1 MSTILDKKVPTF
13 FVCDFCDYKTS
24 RKSQYDRHMSTSK
37 HQKSTFVNEKVPKSS
52 APFIC
57 NCGKQYKERS
67 GLWRHKNKG
76 MCEEKNNNEFN
87 KNDFNKNDF
96 NKNDTNNKDELINY
110 LMKESQEFKNLVL
123 EVLKTGIS
131 NTTNISNVNSNNKT
145 FNLNVFLNETCKN
158 AMNITDFVDSLQ
170 LQLSDLEKVGELGY
184 VEGISNII
192 IQNLNALDVTE
203 RPIHCTD
210 KKRETMYIKDEDKWE
225 KEDENK
231 IKMHKM
237 VRKVANKNIT
247 LISKFREKYPDY
259 KKCASKVTDQFNK
272 IIIESMGGH
281 GDNDFEKEDKIIK
294 KIAKEVFVNKNN

>member
-1 MSTILDKKVPTF
+1 
-13 FVCDFCDYKTS
+13 
-24 RKSQYDRHMSTSK
+24 MSTSK
-37 HQKSTFVNEKVPKSS
+37 HQKSTFVNKKVPKSS
-52 APFIC
+52 ATFNC

-76 MCEEKNNNEFN
+76 QCEEKVNNNES
-87 KNDFNKNDF
+87 
-96 NKNDTNNKDELINY
+96 NNKDELINY
-110 LMKESQEFKNLVL
+110 LMKESQEFKTLVL
-123 EVLKTGIS
+123 EVLKSGIS
-131 NTTNISNVNSNNKT
+131 NTTNISNINSNNKT

-170 LQLSDLEKVGELGY
+170 LQLSDLEQVGELGY

-237 VRKVANKNIT
+237 IRKVANKNIT

-259 KKCASKVTDQFNK
+259 KKCASKVSDQFNK
-272 IIIESMGGH
+272 IIIESMGGS
-281 GDNDFEKEDKIIK
+281 GDNEYEKEDKIIK

>member
-1 MSTILDKKVPTF
+1 MSTISDKKVPTF
-13 FVCDFCDYKTS
+13 FVCNFCDYKTS

-37 HQKSTFVNEKVPKSS
+37 HQKSTFVNKKVPKSS
-52 APFIC
+52 ATFNC

-76 MCEEKNNNEFN
+76 QCEEKVNNNES
-87 KNDFNKNDF
+87 
-96 NKNDTNNKDELINY
+96 NNKDELINY
-110 LMKESQEFKNLVL
+110 LMKESQEFKTLVL
-123 EVLKTGIS
+123 EVLKSGIS
-131 NTTNISNVNSNNKT
+131 NTTNISNINSNNKT

-170 LQLSDLEKVGELGY
+170 LQLSDLEQVGELGY

-237 VRKVANKNIT
+237 IRKVANKNIT

-259 KKCASKVTDQFNK
+259 KKCASKVSDQFNK
-272 IIIESMGGH
+272 IIIESMGGS
-281 GDNDFEKEDKIIK
+281 GDNEYEKEDKIIK

>member
-1 MSTILDKKVPTF
+1 MSTILDEKVPIF
-13 FVCDFCDYKTS
+13 FVCIFCDYKTS
-24 RKSQYDRHMSTSK
+24 RKSQYDRHVLTSK
-37 HQKSTFVNEKVPKSS
+37 HQKSTFVNKKVPKSS
-52 APFIC
+52 TTFNC
-57 NCGKQYKERS
+57 NCGKKYKERS

-76 MCEEKNNNEFN
+76 ICEEKIDNNDCNN
-87 KNDFNKNDF
+87 KN
-96 NKNDTNNKDELINY
+96 ELINY
-110 LMKESQEFKNLVL
+110 LMKESKEFKTLVL
-123 EVLKTGIS
+123 EVIKNGIS
-131 NTTNISNVNSNNKT
+131 NTTNISNINSNNKT

-170 LQLSDLEKVGELGY
+170 LQLSDLEQVGELGY

-192 IQNLNALDVTE
+192 IQNLNALDVSE

-259 KKCASKVTDQFNK
+259 KKCASKVSDQFNK
-272 IIIESMGGH
+272 IIIESMGGS
-281 GDNDFEKEDKIIK
+281 GDNEYEKEDKIIK